1 MSFQQRKAT
10 SPRCVNALI
19 KEENTIKKIYIYI
32 FQVTPMEFLGLGIE
46 MQLINTVHIE
56 NKRLVLCGHQM

>member
-19 KEENTIKKIYIYI
+19 KEENTIKKEKKI
-32 FQVTPMEFLGLGIE
+32 FQVAPMEFLGLGIE

>member
-1 MSFQQRKAT
+1 
-10 SPRCVNALI
+10 
-19 KEENTIKKIYIYI
+19 
-32 FQVTPMEFLGLGIE
+32 MEFLGLGIE

>member
-19 KEENTIKKIYIYI
+19 KEENTIKKEKKI

>member
-1 MSFQQRKAT
+1 MSFKQRKAT

-19 KEENTIKKIYIYI
+19 KEENTIKKEKKI